1 MLAAMGR
8 AVAWLVPAGCLAAI
22 LGIWTIDTVAGQD
35 VRFGFIYMLPLAA
48 SAWWGTRRD
57 ALICATAASLALVS
71 NDLALR
77 SGPALIVNVWNE
89 FTRATTFYA
98 IALLIASVRHS
109 AERMRTQS
117 ERAFRLAVTDQLTG
131 LYNRHYLNE
140 QLERVHPAAVRH
152 RRPYALL
159 ALDLDGF
166 KQVNDTAGHEAGDAA
181 LVEFAQQLRRAVRAD
196 DIAVRMGGD
205 EFVVLLPE
213 ATENDA
219 VALAERLQTAIRQ
232 TGGRH
237 LVRGMSAGAV
247 GWKPYA
253 TAAQLIAE
261 ADRLVYESKRRG
273 GGRVSVTQRVEA
285 G

>member
-1 MLAAMGR
+1 M
-8 AVAWLVPAGCLAAI
+8 AWLIPAVCLAAI
-22 LGIWTIDTVAGQD
+22 LGIWIVDTFAGQD
-35 VRFGFIYMLPLAA
+35 IRFGFVYMLPLAA

-57 ALICATAASLALVS
+57 ALICATAASVALVT

-77 SGPALIVNVWNE
+77 SAPTLIVNVWNE
-89 FTRATTFYA
+89 FTRVTTFYA
-98 IALLIASVRHS
+98 IALLITSVRHS
-109 AERMRTQS
+109 AERIRTES

-166 KQVNDTAGHEAGDAA
+166 KQINDTAGHAAGDAA
-181 LVEFAQQLRRAVRAD
+181 LVGFAEQLRRAVRGD

-205 EFVVLLPE
+205 EFIVLLPE
-213 ATENDA
+213 ATESDA
-219 VALAERLQTAIRQ
+219 VALAERLQTAIRE

-247 GWKPYA
+247 AWHPYA
-253 TAAQLIAE
+253 TPARLIAE
-261 ADRLVYESKRRG
+261 ADRLVYESKRTG
-273 GGRVSVTQRVEA
+273 GGRVTVALKAEA
-285 G
+285 R